1 MKVFISYVLVII
13 AMLIYNRIAWALY
26 FTLGRKYSKRTADVV
41 DAIHSV
47 LFLTWL
53 VWNQFYLFAGIGLFM
68 WIQTN
73 LNPEF
78 QKHLKNMLENKSK

>member
-26 FTLGRKYSKRTADVV
+26 FTLGRKYNKRTADVV

-47 LFLTWL
+47 LFLAWL

-73 LNPEF
+73 LNPKF
-78 QKHLKNMLENKSK
+78 QQHLKNMLENKSK